1 MNTKKQFSI
10 RQFTRLTYVRSMKF
24 RPSVTFLVVLGIT
37 LFVRLS
43 PANPT
48 VAGTDQLAAN
58 SIQIQHSFS
67 GPDGAGPNAIIQ
79 ANDGFFYGST
89 AVGGDMSIL
98 PDGAGTLF
106 KIDGSGNYTQ
116 LHVFEL
122 TDGYIPNGLVQVP
135 DGSFYGTTE
144 SGGQPSGGGAGVLF
158 RMESSGAITI
168 LHAFVGGFAC
178 CDGAAPDKPPIQ
190 ASDGKLYGVT
200 RAGGEFR
207 DIDHQGGFGTI
218 YQFDSVTSN
227 LTIIHSFNLPDGNGI
242 LPNGP
247 LVEGTDGFLYGTTR
261 EGGGGVFKVDFA
273 GNLTLLHSITESG
286 EPLAGLIQ
294 GNDGF
299 LYGTTDGP
307 PGTAFRIDPAGT
319 YSVIN
324 VFDGSDGFGLNQALL
339 QASDGLFYGTAPQGG
354 LLDFQSG
361 DVFRLDST
369 GKLSVL
375 QSFGPTN
382 PTAGII
388 PNARLIQARDGSIFG
403 ANGIGGSGGH
413 GTVFRFNPRAKLPI
427 AGVKVQPPIVV
438 AGRSA
443 RGSVKLSSP
452 APNGGQIVSL
462 RATSFQVTIPATVT
476 VPAGATTANFTIRT
490 STIGNNGDVR
500 VYAAVNGQGI
510 RTVFTIVP

>member
-1 MNTKKQFSI
+1 MSTKKQFSI
-10 RQFTRLTYVRSMKF
+10 RQFTRLTYARAMRFGVTF
-24 RPSVTFLVVLGIT
+24 TFLVALGVT
-37 LFVRLS
+37 LFVRLL
-43 PANPT
+43 P
-48 VAGTDQLAAN
+48 AGTDQAAVN
-58 SIQIQHSFS
+58 SFLILHSFS
-67 GPDGAGPNAIIQ
+67 GPDGASPNAIIQ
-79 ANDGFFYGST
+79 AVDGFFYGST
-89 AVGGDMSIL
+89 AIGGDISVI

-135 DGSFYGTTE
+135 DGTFYGTTT

-168 LHAFVGGFAC
+168 LHALVGGLAC
-178 CDGAAPDKPPIQ
+178 CDGAAPDGPPIR

-200 RAGGEFR
+200 GAGGEFR
-207 DIDHQGGFGTI
+207 DIDHPGGFGTI
-218 YQFDSVTSN
+218 YQFDPVTSN
-227 LTIIHSFNLPDGNGI
+227 FTIIHSFNLADGKGI
-242 LPNGP
+242 FPNGP

-261 EGGGGVFKVDFA
+261 EGGGGVFKVDLA
-273 GNLTLLHSITESG
+273 GNLTLLHSITDSG

-299 LYGTTDGP
+299 FYGTTNGP
-307 PGTAFRIDPAGT
+307 PGTVFRIDSAGN
-319 YSVIN
+319 YSVVN

-339 QASDGLFYGTAPQGG
+339 QARDGLFYGTAPQGG

-375 QSFGPTN
+375 QSFGPTD

-388 PNARLIQARDGSIFG
+388 PNSKLIQGRDGSIFG
-403 ANGIGGSGGH
+403 ANGIGGSLGH
-413 GTVFRFNPRAKLPI
+413 GTIFRLNPRAKLPV
-427 AGVKVQPPIVV
+427 ASVRVQPLVV
-438 AGRSA
+438 HAGQSA
-443 RGSVKLSSP
+443 RGSVKLSGP

-462 RATSFQVTIPATVT
+462 RATSFQVTIPTTVT
-476 VPAGATTANFTIRT
+476 VPAGATTANFTIQT

-500 VYAAVNGQGI
+500 VYAAVNGQGV

>member
-1 MNTKKQFSI
+1 MNTLDSS
-10 RQFTRLTYVRSMKF
+10 L
-24 RPSVTFLVVLGIT
+24 LNCLIT
-37 LFVRLS
+37 LALLALTALTPANVRASGDGVGLS
-43 PANPT
+43 PANPA
-48 VAGTDQLAAN
+48 VAGTDQLTAN
-58 SIQIQHSFS
+58 SIQIMHSFS
-67 GPDGAGPNAIIQ
+67 APDGAGPNAIIQ

-89 AVGGDMSIL
+89 EIGGDLNVIS
-98 PDGAGTLF
+98 DGAGTLF
-106 KIDGSGNYTQ
+106 KIDGAGNFTQ
-116 LHVFEL
+116 LHTFEL
-122 TDGYIPNGLVQVP
+122 TDGYLPEGLVQVP
-135 DGSFYGTTE
+135 DGGFYGTTT

-158 RMESSGAITI
+158 RMEPSGALTT

-178 CDGAAPDKPPIQ
+178 CDGAAPDGPPIQ
-190 ASDGKLYGVT
+190 ATNGKLYGVT
-200 RAGGEFR
+200 TTGGQFR

-218 YQFDSVTSN
+218 YQFDPVTSD
-227 LTIIHSFNLPDGNGI
+227 LTIIHSFNLADGKGI
-242 LPNGP
+242 FPNGP

-261 EGGGGVFKVDFA
+261 EGGGGIFKVDLA
-273 GNLTLLHSITESG
+273 GNLTLLHSITDSG

-299 LYGTTDGP
+299 LYGTTNGP
-307 PGTAFRIDPAGT
+307 PGTVFRIDPAGN
-319 YSVIN
+319 YSVVN

-339 QASDGLFYGTAPQGG
+339 QARDGLFYGTAPEGG

-361 DVFRLDST
+361 DLFRLDST

-382 PTAGII
+382 PTAGTI
-388 PNARLIQARDGSIFG
+388 PNAKLVEARDGSIFG

-413 GTVFRFNPRAKLPI
+413 GTIFRLNPRAKLPV
-427 AGVKVQPPIVV
+427 AGVKVQPSVV
-438 AGRSA
+438 HAGRSA
-443 RGSVKLSSP
+443 TGSVKLSNP
-452 APNGGQIVSL
+452 APNGGLVVSL

-476 VPAGATTANFTIRT
+476 VPAGATTVNFTIQT